1 MDFTQKLIDKNF
13 NLQSEFGSVE
23 TRAATLEEE
32 HGKIVTNLARAES
45 KLTVVVGQL
54 EEETSKKRKETE
66 MLARKLAERVR
77 SVEVDNQ
84 QVIDTY
90 NDLEVVERQNLVR
103 VKELTKELNLTKR
116 KLDNL
121 ERGGGRERSSGLS
134 SRCSSNNS
142 LHKEVER
149 ELEEV
154 SPGIGHSLSSLGCS

>member
-1 MDFTQKLIDKNF
+1 LDFTQKLIDNNF

-45 KLTVVVGQL
+45 KLTLVV
-54 EEETSKKRKETE
+54 ETSKRRKETE
-66 MLARKLAERVR
+66 MLARKLAEIVS

-121 ERGGGRERSSGLS
+121 EKGGGRERSSGLS
-134 SRCSSNNS
+134 SRCRSNNS
-142 LHKEVER
+142 LHKEVLVEKIVKLQR
-149 ELEEV
+149 A
-154 SPGIGHSLSSLGCS
+154 

>member
-1 MDFTQKLIDKNF
+1 MDFTQKLTDKNF

-90 NDLEVVERQNLVR
+90 NDLEVVKRQNLVR

-121 ERGGGRERSSGLS
+121 EKGGGRERSSGLS

-154 SPGIGHSLSSLGCS
+154 SPGIGHSPSSLGCS

>member
-1 MDFTQKLIDKNF
+1 MGELFDFTQKLIDKNF

-45 KLTVVVGQL
+45 KLTLVV
-54 EEETSKKRKETE
+54 ETSKKRKETE
-66 MLARKLAERVR
+66 MLARKLAEIVS

-121 ERGGGRERSSGLS
+121 EKGGGRERSSGLS

-154 SPGIGHSLSSLGCS
+154 SPGIGHSPSSLGCS

>member
-1 MDFTQKLIDKNF
+1 MDFTQKLTDKNF

-45 KLTVVVGQL
+45 KLTVVV
-54 EEETSKKRKETE
+54 ETSKKRKETE
-66 MLARKLAERVR
+66 MLARKLAEIVS

-90 NDLEVVERQNLVR
+90 NDLEVVKRQNLVR

>member
-45 KLTVVVGQL
+45 KLTVVV
-54 EEETSKKRKETE
+54 EETSKKRKETE

-84 QVIDTY
+84 QVIDTC
-90 NDLEVVERQNLVR
+90 NDLEVVKRQNLVR

-154 SPGIGHSLSSLGCS
+154 CPGIGHSPSSLGCS

>member
-1 MDFTQKLIDKNF
+1 MDFTQKLTDKNF

-45 KLTVVVGQL
+45 KLTLVV
-54 EEETSKKRKETE
+54 ETSKKRKETE
-66 MLARKLAERVR
+66 MLARKLAEIVS

-121 ERGGGRERSSGLS
+121 EKGGGRERSSGLS

-154 SPGIGHSLSSLGCS
+154 CPGIGHSPSSLGCS

>member
-1 MDFTQKLIDKNF
+1 MGELFDFTQKLIDKNF

-45 KLTVVVGQL
+45 KLTLVV
-54 EEETSKKRKETE
+54 ETSKKRKETE
-66 MLARKLAERVR
+66 MLARKLAEIVS

-121 ERGGGRERSSGLS
+121 EKGGGRERSSGLS

-154 SPGIGHSLSSLGCS
+154 SPGIGLSPSSLGCS